1 MIKIDKI
8 DTYLVDLPTI
18 RPHVLSMTTISRQ
31 TLTIVEIYC
40 SDGTIGIGE
49 GTTIGGLAYGEE
61 SPEGI
66 KLAIDTY
73 FAPLL
78 IGQDAERPASA
89 MASLDRNIVGNH
101 FAKNAIETAL
111 LDAVGKRLSL
121 PLSELLGGRIRDS
134 VPVLWTL
141 ASGDT
146 GRDIEEAAEMVN
158 LRRHNAFKLKI
169 GKRSVSEDVAHVGAI
184 KQALGDSVSIRVD
197 INQAWTEPQA
207 RRGIALLADAGV
219 DLVEQPVAKWNRAA
233 MRRLVADAAIPIMAD
248 EALRGPTDGF
258 EFAAQSAA
266 NIFSIKPAQSGGLFA
281 ARALAGIAEASGV
294 ALYGGTMLEAG
305 IGTVAAAHLFA
316 TIAKLDWGTELF
328 GPLLLTEEILTE
340 PLKYADFALAVPVSA
355 GLGITIDRERVSRFR
370 RDRPRSA
377 TMSVASALGG

>member
-1 MIKIDKI
+1 MVKVEKI
-8 DTYLVDLPTI
+8 DTYLVDLPTV

-31 TLTIVEIYC
+31 TLAIVEIYC

-78 IGQDAERPASA
+78 IGQNAERPAAA
-89 MASLDRNIVGNH
+89 MARLDLNIVGNH
-101 FAKNAIETAL
+101 FAKNAVETAL

-121 PLSELLGGRIRDS
+121 PLSELLGGRVRDS

-158 LRRHNAFKLKI
+158 LRRHNVFKLKI
-169 GKRSVSEDVAHVGAI
+169 GKRPVSEDVAHVGAI
-184 KQALGDSVSIRVD
+184 KRALGDSVSIRVD

-207 RRGIALLADAGV
+207 RRGIALLADAGA

-248 EALRGPTDGF
+248 EALRGPMDGF
-258 EFAAQSAA
+258 DFAAQSAA

-281 ARALAGIAEASGV
+281 ARTLAGIAEASGV

-305 IGTVAAAHLFA
+305 IGTVASAHLFA

-340 PLKYADFALAVPVSA
+340 PLVYADFALAVPVSA
-355 GLGITIDRERVSRFR
+355 GLGITIDRERVARFR
-370 RDRPRSA
+370 RDRPRS
-377 TMSVASALGG
+377 TPMSVATALGG